1 MDQRN
6 CQTDQIASYL
16 DDELDDAALITF
28 EAHLKECFHCKAEL
42 AEQRGLLGTLN
53 SAFGHGSDL
62 KLPGDFARIIT
73 AHAESDMSGV
83 RGHREHQR
91 ALRWCAILSA
101 ASLALLGVTT
111 RAYVVGVVRA
121 VGRPVSVVLDL
132 TWTTI
137 YDAVT
142 GLTVISRVI
151 SKGIVPDS
159 HVVGLLGFLLLAF
172 AVLLL
177 SRLIASYHRARLIE

>member
-137 YDAVT
+137 YDAVQQGHRAWLTCGGFARIPAT
-142 GLTVISRVI
+142 GFCRSAALTFNRQLSSSAPDRV
-151 SKGIVPDS
+151 
-159 HVVGLLGFLLLAF
+159 
-172 AVLLL
+172 
-177 SRLIASYHRARLIE
+177 SRLATIWL